1 MEAKNLLFILSDQHR
16 WDAAGCCGHPVVQT
30 PHLDSLAARGA
41 RFTNAYTNSPIC
53 VPARASLATGRY
65 VHQIGYWDN
74 GIAYDGRV
82 PSWGHR
88 LREQGFQVDSI
99 GKLHFRGA
107 EYDHG
112 FSQEIDPLYV
122 VEGQGD
128 VLGCI
133 RDNPPLR
140 NGRPGIEGAGPGES
154 TYLQYDQNN
163 ADEGIK
169 WLERHGQGERPWA
182 LFLSLVCP
190 HPPYISPPDCFD
202 LYPLDEIPLA
212 PLWQPDEWTFH
223 PVLDYTRRFC
233 GFNEPFDEATVRK
246 FTAAYYGA
254 CTHLDR
260 QIGRVLEVLRQRG
273 LEEDTRI
280 IYTSDHGENLGARGM
295 FGKMTLYEEA
305 SAVPLIMAG
314 PDVPQGKVVNTPVSL
329 VDCFPTIVEAVGAEL
344 AAEDAD
350 LPGESL
356 WNIARGNDRERT
368 VFGEYHAVGTHNASY
383 MLCDGH
389 YKYMH
394 HVGER
399 DQLFDLQSDPLEQ
412 NDLAGDAASSG
423 IAENF
428 EGALRAMLDPEAVDA
443 QAKTAQQQRVEEAG
457 GVEAVLR
464 RGAFQNSPVPGEK
477 PAFRQFS

>member
-1 MEAKNLLFILSDQHR
+1 MEAKNVLFILSDQHR
-16 WDAAGCCGHPVVQT
+16 WDAAGCYGHPVVQT
-30 PHLDSLAARGA
+30 PHLDSLAACGA
-41 RFTNAYTNSPIC
+41 RFANAYTNSPIC
-53 VPARASLATGRY
+53 VPVRAALATGRY

-88 LREQGFQVDSI
+88 LREQGFRVDSI

-107 EYDHG
+107 EYDNG
-112 FSQEIDPLYV
+112 FSESIDPLYV

-140 NGRPGIEGAGPGES
+140 QGRPGIENAGPGES
-154 TYLQYDQNN
+154 TYLDYDKSN
-163 ADEGIK
+163 ADQGIQ
-169 WLERHGQGERPWA
+169 WLQRHRQDEQPWA

-190 HPPYISPPDCFD
+190 HPPYISPPDCFE
-202 LYPLDEIPLA
+202 LYPVDEIPLA
-212 PLWQPDEWTFH
+212 PLWQREQWTSH
-223 PVLDYTRRFC
+223 ANLDYTRNFC
-233 GFNEPFDEATVRK
+233 GFAEPFDEATVRK

-254 CTHLDR
+254 CTYLDR
-260 QIGRVLEVLRQRG
+260 QIGRVLESLRESG

-280 IYTSDHGENLGARGM
+280 IYTSDHGENLGTRGM

-329 VDCFPTIVEAVGAEL
+329 VDCFPTLVEAVGAEL
-344 AAEDAD
+344 TAADED

-356 WNIARGNDRERT
+356 WNIAQEDDRERT
-368 VFGEYHAVGTHNASY
+368 VFGEYHAVGSRHASY

-389 YKYMH
+389 YKYVH
-394 HVGER
+394 HVGEK
-399 DQLFDLQSDPLEQ
+399 DQLFNLAEDPLEQ
-412 NDLAGDAASSG
+412 HDLVDDPACSNVIED
-423 IAENF
+423 F
-428 EGALRAMLDPEAVDA
+428 ERELRHMLDPEAVDA
-443 QAKTAQQQRVEEAG
+443 QAKADQQRRVEEVG
-457 GVEAVLR
+457 GVEAVLQ

-477 PAFRQFS
+477 PAFRQFN